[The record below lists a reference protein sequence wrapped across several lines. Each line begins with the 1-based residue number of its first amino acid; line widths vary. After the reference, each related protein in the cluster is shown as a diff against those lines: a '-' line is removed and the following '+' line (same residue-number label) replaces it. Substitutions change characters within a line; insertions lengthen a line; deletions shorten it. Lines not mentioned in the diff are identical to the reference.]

1 MAYKIVHNRDYN
13 NNEVYFDKAPAPEV
27 RTALKNL
34 KMRWNP
40 QRFCWYG
47 YATRDQITDA
57 ICGIARITVPPSMMS
72 EQEFIDQYTIDPD
85 RPVIWVS
92 NDNCFTK
99 ELFAY
104 MSARELEDIRKSAAK
119 YEYRKLLLKNMA

>member
-57 ICGIARITVPPSMMS
+57 ICGMTQITVPPSMMS
-72 EQEFIDQYTIDPD
+72 EQEFIDQYKINTD
-85 RPVIWVS
+85 RPVVWVS
-92 NDNCFTK
+92 SDNCFPLGLL
-99 ELFAY
+99 EY
-104 MSARELEDIRKSAAK
+104 MPASSLEEIRKAAAK
-119 YEYRKLLLKNMA
+119 YEYRKLNKQLA